1 MQIVSK
7 GFVNKKLIA
16 KMVCAND
23 ALLQKLPM
31 AL

>member
-7 GFVNKKLIA
+7 GFANKKLIA
-16 KMVCAND
+16 KMLFAND
-23 ALLQKLPM
+23 ALQQKLPM